1 MVRGA
6 LCGLALVLA
15 VGHTSACQR
24 GSARKEAIEAARK
37 QGEDKGKAQVN
48 QSSENSIKAKA
59 KAKSATKLAQA
70 KKGAI
75 PETIEVADCKAL
87 VSRVCADLG
96 EEHLG
101 CTLSR
106 EKLPAVGDAECKR
119 LGPRY
124 GALIADLQV
133 RDKIRKDAKP
143 EDMRRMMSM
152 GNPPSFGPKS
162 APVQVVEFLDFECSG
177 CSRLDP
183 AVKSVKDKVG
193 KGGAWENKVHYV
205 VRMKPLFEMH
215 DNAILAAQA
224 ALAAQAQGKYW
235 EYQDL
240 LFANQSDLSR
250 GRLMEM
256 AKTAKLDMKR
266 FAADLESGKVK
277 DTVAKDLELATQVT
291 AMATPTIF
299 VNGKRVHPG
308 VFELNIAQAIEKA
321 AVAR

>member
-15 VGHTSACQR
+15 ASQSSACQR

-37 QGEDKGKAQVN
+37 QSEGQKAKEPV
-48 QSSENSIKAKA
+48 KA
-59 KAKSATKLAQA
+59 KAKSAAKFAQG
-70 KKGAI
+70 KKSTI
-75 PETIEVADCKAL
+75 PEKIEVADCKAL

-106 EKLPAVGDAECKR
+106 EKLPAVGDAECKN

-143 EDMRRMMSM
+143 EAMRRMMTL
-152 GNPPSFGPKS
+152 GKPPAFGPES
-162 APVQVVEFLDFECSG
+162 APVQVVEFLDFECTG
-177 CSRLDP
+177 CSRLAPD
-183 AVKSVKDKVG
+183 VKLVLDKAG
-193 KGGAWENKVHYV
+193 KGGIWENKIRYV

-215 DNAILAAQA
+215 AHATLAAQA
-224 ALAAQAQGKYW
+224 ALAAQEQGKYW
-235 EYQDL
+235 AYQEL

-250 GRLMEM
+250 ERLIEM
-256 AKTAKLDMKR
+256 AKSAKLDMKR
-266 FAADLESGKVK
+266 FIADLESDKVK
-277 DTVAKDLELATQVT
+277 DALAKDLELATQVT

-299 VNGKRVHPG
+299 VNGKRTHPAT
-308 VFELNIAQAIEKA
+308 FEMSIAEAIPRDE
-321 AVAR
+321 VAR